1 MRRREF
7 ITLIGG
13 AGVTVPAALF
23 RPQAAQSQPRDRVR
37 RVGVLMGLAADD
49 AESQARLAA
58 FAQGLQQTGWTV
70 GQNLRIDY
78 RWGAGNADTMRKHA
92 ADLVALAPE
101 VILAH
106 SSAAVAHCCKRAGPF
121 L

>member
-1 MRRREF
+1 MQFAQLKRREF
-7 ITLIGG
+7 ITLVGG
-13 AGVTVPAALF
+13 SVTAWPLAARARQPA
-23 RPQAAQSQPRDRVR
+23 R
-37 RVGVLMGLAADD
+37 RIGVLMGLAADD

-58 FAQGLQQTGWTV
+58 FAQGLQLAGWTV

-92 ADLVALAPE
+92 AELVTLAPE

-106 SSAAVAHCCKRAGPF
+106 SSAAVA
-121 L
+121 

>member
-1 MRRREF
+1 MQFDRARRREF
-7 ITLIGG
+7 ITLVGG
-13 AGVTVPAALF
+13 AAVAAPAALF
-23 RPQAAQSQPRDRVR
+23 RLRAAQSQPHDRVR

-92 ADLVALAPE
+92 VDLIALAPE

-106 SSAAVAHCCKRAGPF
+106 S
-121 L
+121 